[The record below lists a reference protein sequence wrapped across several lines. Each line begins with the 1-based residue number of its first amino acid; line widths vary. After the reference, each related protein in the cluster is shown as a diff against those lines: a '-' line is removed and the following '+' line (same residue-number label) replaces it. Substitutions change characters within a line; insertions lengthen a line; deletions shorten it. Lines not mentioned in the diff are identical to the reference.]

1 MTFGEKLKQ
10 ARKGKKLTQRELADA
25 VGAKHNSISDWEKD
39 KCRPDMDT
47 IELLCGV
54 LEITPTYL
62 VGSQNNNKP
71 NEIVENII
79 SQPDI
84 LEMLTQ
90 YSLLDDEDKQAIK
103 QIISSLSRKGRD

>member
-1 MTFGEKLKQ
+1 
-10 ARKGKKLTQRELADA
+10 
-25 VGAKHNSISDWEKD
+25 
-39 KCRPDMDT
+39 MDT